1 MGPLSLIRDSMIAA
15 IRPVRRTE
23 FSRRK
28 PAMTRCEL
36 RIQAKNVATKNV
48 GGGIC
53 DESLRFASFGYRH

>member
-1 MGPLSLIRDSMIAA
+1 MIAA